1 MSNEPHK
8 VMTLRPV
15 THDSAVKMVIPP
27 SEPRDEDKKGILF
40 ERIEQ
45 VSCQHCGAIVPTL
58 EARPLSHIP
67 CPECP
72 GKVFVPV
79 RLANFLFQGP
89 VGEGEMGSIYK
100 ATDETIGREVA
111 IKLLRGSYAGNP
123 ESCERL
129 RQEACALGKVN
140 HSRVAQVYSLNFSN
154 GHPYLVMELVTGEDF
169 EKKLQQEGHL
179 DERVVLRMAGD
190 VAEGLAALNR
200 EGLVHSDIKP
210 GNIVMDRD
218 GNSKLVDFGLTG
230 MSRYDNNHKLMGTPD
245 YIAPELIRGGKDTP
259 CSDMFSLGATLY
271 HLLSGRPPT
280 LGESPSEVVRARLE
294 KVPVA
299 PLQEV
304 ASHVSKATCRM
315 VMKMLEY
322 VPEERLQNSDILAYE
337 VKEAIKQLDAAA
349 RDTDAFSSGSGS
361 GPSLSSHEKE
371 LVEEEVAEK
380 AVEHAGISSNYFGDP
395 VPSPE
400 ASKPAEEKG
409 TKRPLKVGR
418 LIFLLLLLLVTG
430 VAILVQFP
438 PFDRIWDSYCL
449 KTSEYV
455 NELAARNPAVD
466 KALRWSKEKIGV
478 SSAFVNAQLG
488 QPLAQPAALV
498 PPLAAFVVEEK
509 AAWMITNVGDQP
521 KRGSAMQKDGALMI
535 QLPGVRVDQG
545 ATWKAGYDHAR
556 FIWTKVATDTYAF
569 SGKILLAANQ
579 NPQDVTGLQVK
590 EADASISAWILFG
603 ISGGNE
609 LFLQVRSSD
618 KKTTLIRSEKTTNQ
632 QPYLM
637 LIRRD
642 PDFEA
647 LHSVDGKAWTSFG
660 RGVLRL
666 PTNHVA
672 GFVISTVSPET
683 TTTVKFDAMRILLPK

>member
-1 MSNEPHK
+1 MS
-8 VMTLRPV
+8 LRPI
-15 THDSAVKMVIPP
+15 THASATKLVILPP
-27 SEPRDEDKKGILF
+27 EPREGKKSGILY

-45 VSCQHCGAIVPTL
+45 VSCQHCGAIVSVGA
-58 EARPLSHIP
+58 ARPLSFIP
-67 CPECP
+67 CPECS
-72 GKVFVPV
+72 GKVFVPA

-89 VGEGEMGSIYK
+89 VGEGEMGSIYR
-100 ATDETIGREVA
+100 ATDETIRREVA
-111 IKLLRGSYAGNP
+111 IKLLRGSYAGDP

-230 MSRYDNNHKLMGTPD
+230 MSRYDSNHKLMGTPD

-259 CSDMFSLGATLY
+259 SSDMFSLGATLY

-280 LGESPSEVVRARLE
+280 LGETPSDVVRARVE
-294 KVPVA
+294 KIPIP
-299 PLQEV
+299 PLQDV
-304 ASHVSKATCRM
+304 ASYVSQATCRM

-337 VKEAIKQLDAAA
+337 VKEAVKQLDITA
-349 RDTDAFSSGSGS
+349 RDTDAFSSELGNESNFS
-361 GPSLSSHEKE
+361 PEEKA
-371 LVEEEVAEK
+371 LVKVENEEKVVDRVGISADYFADPVLPLEVLKPKEEVK
-380 AVEHAGISSNYFGDP
+380 PQS
-395 VPSPE
+395 PS
-400 ASKPAEEKG
+400 
-409 TKRPLKVGR
+409 KVGR
-418 LIFLLLLLLVTG
+418 LIFLCLLLLVAG

-438 PFDRIWDSYCL
+438 PYDKIWASYCV
-449 KTSEYV
+449 KTSAYV

-466 KALRWSKEKIGV
+466 TVLRWCKEKIGV
-478 SSAFVNAQLG
+478 GSDFVNTQLG
-488 QPLAQPAALV
+488 RVDAQSVILV
-498 PPLAAFVVEEK
+498 PPLSDFVVEEK
-509 AAWMITNVGDQP
+509 AAWMITNVGNQP
-521 KRGSAMQKDGALMI
+521 KRGSALQKDGALMI
-535 QLPGVRVDQG
+535 QLPGVTVDQFS
-545 ATWKAGYDHAR
+545 TWRVGYDHAR

-569 SGKILLAANQ
+569 SGRILSAANQ

-590 EADASISAWILFG
+590 EADASTNAWVLFG

-618 KKTTLIRSEKTTNQ
+618 KKMVLIRSEKTMSQ

-637 LIRRD
+637 LIRRG

-647 LHSVDGKAWTSFG
+647 LHSVDGKTWTSFG
-660 RGVLRL
+660 KGVLKL

-672 GFVISTVSPET
+672 GFAISTVSPDT
-683 TTTVKFDAMRILLPK
+683 TTTVKFDAMRLVLPK

>member
-1 MSNEPHK
+1 MS
-8 VMTLRPV
+8 LRPV
-15 THDSAVKMVIPP
+15 THDSAVKMAIP
-27 SEPRDEDKKGILF
+27 SSGSNEEKKAGILF

-45 VSCQHCGAIVPTL
+45 VSCQHCGAIVPTT
-58 EARPLSHIP
+58 EARPLSYIP

-72 GKVFVPV
+72 GKVFIPV

-89 VGEGEMGSIYK
+89 VGEGEMGSIYR

-111 IKLLRGSYAGNP
+111 IKLLRGSYAGDP

-230 MSRYDNNHKLMGTPD
+230 MSRYDRNHKLMGTPD

-294 KVPVA
+294 KIPVP
-299 PLQEV
+299 PLQDV
-304 ASHVSKATCRM
+304 AAHVSKATCRM

-322 VPEERLQNSDILAYE
+322 LPEERLQNSDILAYE
-337 VKEAIKQLDAAA
+337 VKEAVKQLDIAA
-349 RDTDAFSSGSGS
+349 RDTDAFSSGSGNGS
-361 GPSLSSHEKE
+361 SLSSQEKA
-371 LVEEEVAEK
+371 LVEEEVEEK

-395 VPSPE
+395 VPPPE
-400 ASKPAEEKG
+400 ASKPVEEKG
-409 TKRPLKVGR
+409 SQRPLKVGR
-418 LIFLLLLLLVTG
+418 LIFLLLLLLVVG
-430 VAILVQFP
+430 GAILVQFP
-438 PFDRIWDSYCL
+438 PCDKIWASYCV
-449 KTSEYV
+449 KASEYV
-455 NELAARNPAVD
+455 NDLATRNPAVD
-466 KALRWSKEKIGV
+466 KALRWSKEKIGIG
-478 SSAFVNAQLG
+478 SAFVNAQLG
-488 QPLAQPAALV
+488 QPVTQPVALV

-535 QLPGVRVDQG
+535 QLPGVMVDQS
-545 ATWKAGYDHAR
+545 ATWRTGYDHSR

-569 SGKILLAANQ
+569 SGRILIAANQ
-579 NPQDVTGLQVK
+579 KPQDVTGLQVK
-590 EADASISAWILFG
+590 ETDVSISAWILFG

-609 LFLQVRSSD
+609 LFLQVRSPD
-618 KKTTLIRSEKTTNQ
+618 KKTTLIRSEKTTSQ

-637 LIRRD
+637 LIRRG

-660 RGVLRL
+660 RGVLKL

-672 GFVISTVSPET
+672 GFAISTVSPET
-683 TTTVKFDAMRILLPK
+683 TTTVKFDAMRLVLPK